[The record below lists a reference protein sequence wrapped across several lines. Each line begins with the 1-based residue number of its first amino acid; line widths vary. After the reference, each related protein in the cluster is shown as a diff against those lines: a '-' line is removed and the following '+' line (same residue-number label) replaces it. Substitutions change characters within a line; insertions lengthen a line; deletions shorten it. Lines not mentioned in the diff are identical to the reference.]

1 MPAAEGEEFVLFV
14 SGVSLVLV
22 EFTLF
27 PLSYYRRIL
36 LFRAKGFAGAKGFEG
51 RGLREAVPRKRSFF
65 ILGGRNFLIFGTLP
79 HDKTY
84 FSFSGGWNFLIFEIL
99 PHDKSDSSFSWGP
112 IDFLS
117 KISAPRN

>member
-1 MPAAEGEEFVLFV
+1 MPVVEGEEFVRFV
-14 SGVSLVLV
+14 SGISLVLV

-27 PLSYYRRIL
+27 PLSYYL
-36 LFRAKGFAGAKGFEG
+36 LFRAKGFEG

>member
-65 ILGGRNFLIFGTLP
+65 ILGGAEFLDF
-79 HDKTY
+79 
-84 FSFSGGWNFLIFEIL
+84 WN
-99 PHDKSDSSFSWGP
+99 
-112 IDFLS
+112 
-117 KISAPRN
+117 SAPRQDLFFILGGLEFLDF